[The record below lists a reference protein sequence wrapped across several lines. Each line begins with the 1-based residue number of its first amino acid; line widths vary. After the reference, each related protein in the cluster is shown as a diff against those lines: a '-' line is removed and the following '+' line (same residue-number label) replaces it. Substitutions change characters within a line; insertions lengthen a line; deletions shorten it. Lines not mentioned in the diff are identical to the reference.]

1 MNSYPIGTK
10 VQLQAIFRRTSDNG
24 LVDPSQVVFILSPTN
39 PLVPNSSGTYVY
51 GVNVEVVRDSTGTYH
66 MDYTPAAIEQVYK
79 YKAYS
84 LGDVI
89 SSCNDEEFFVR

>member
-1 MNSYPIGTK
+1 MNSYPLGTK
-10 VQLQAIFRRTSDNG
+10 VQLQATFRRTSDNG

-39 PLVPNSSGTYVY
+39 PYIPNSSGTFVY

-66 MDYTPAAIEQVYK
+66 MDFLPPSLAQVYK

-84 LGDVI
+84 LGDII
-89 SSCNDEEFFVR
+89 SSCDDEEFFVR